1 MSPRPPNRTRTPAQ
15 QARRK
20 LLAEQRRRKVR
31 GVRPSRLISAQS
43 ALQDDD
49 GFDVPDFTPAV
60 ARTFALLLAAGVPK
74 AKIPYYLLPD
84 CDEALRHRTFD
95 AWCAS
100 PRLLDAVNA
109 LNGGEWH
116 LLDKDRRLQL
126 AEDKVLAEMAYY
138 LVEHRFDDAT
148 EAKTVARMRECRE
161 AIRQKLAGASGDT
174 GDALDTFMRTLA
186 KMVEGASGFG
196 KAPQLY
202 EVSVGTSIPVEA
214 VKGDES

>member
-1 MSPRPPNRTRTPAQ
+1 MATWPTRTPAQ
-15 QARRK
+15 KARRK
-20 LLAEQRRRKVR
+20 LRNEQRRRKVR

-43 ALQDDD
+43 ALEDEPCA
-49 GFDVPDFTPAV
+49 VPDFTPAV
-60 ARTFALLLAAGVPK
+60 ARTCALLLAAGVPK

-84 CDEALRHRTFD
+84 VDDAVRARTF
-95 AWCAS
+95 ASWCAS
-100 PRLLDAVNA
+100 PILLDAVNA

-202 EVSVGTSIPVEA
+202 EVSVGESIPIEV
-214 VKGDES
+214 VKKGGES

>member
-1 MSPRPPNRTRTPAQ
+1 MKHPARTPTQ
-15 QARRK
+15 KARRK
-20 LLAEQRRRKVR
+20 LHAEHRRRRVQR
-31 GVRPSRLISAQS
+31 VAAPRLGTARSVLGPRA
-43 ALQDDD
+43 
-49 GFDVPDFTPAV
+49 VPTFTADI
-60 ARTFALLLAAGVPK
+60 ARTCALLLVAGVPR

-84 CDEALRHRTFD
+84 VDEGTRIETFT
-95 AWCAS
+95 AWCAH
-100 PRLLDAVNA
+100 PLLLDAVNT

-148 EAKTVARMRECRE
+148 DARTIARMRDCRE
-161 AIRQKLAGASGDT
+161 AIRQKLAGATGDT

-186 KMVEGASGFG
+186 KMVDGAAGFA

-202 EVSVGTSIPVEA
+202 EVGVSIPVETA
-214 VKGDES
+214 KES